1 MIASILMRLI
11 HLVDLHNLMVTID
24 ELVWG
29 PGMMFLLIGTG
40 IYLTIRL
47 RGLQVR
53 KLVYT
58 LRLFQGSGE
67 EGKGDI
73 SPFKALMTT
82 LSGTIGTGNIAGVA
96 TAISLGGPG
105 ALFWMWI
112 TALVGMATK
121 FVECTLSLHFR
132 DELPDGT
139 MIGGPFYYLEKG
151 LRHRKVGI
159 FLGMLFAFFG
169 ILSSFGIGNMTQ
181 ANSMSIALNDTFNVP
196 GVVTGLILAVLVGV
210 VVIGGIRRLGDVAG
224 SLVPFMATMYI
235 MIAILVLVLNI
246 GEVPG
251 ALLLIIRSAFTG
263 TAAAGGFAGAAVAS
277 AMRFGIARG
286 IFSNEA
292 GLGSAPMA
300 HATARTTRSV
310 RQGLIAMLG
319 PFIDTIVVCSMT
331 GLVIVSTGAWET
343 GKTSTSL
350 SIHAF
355 NSQIGFAGDVIVT
368 LGMVMFAFTTI
379 LTWSFYGK
387 QCLSY
392 FVEKVSKGIGLYR
405 SFLKLYYSMFLMGI
419 VVGAGVVDL
428 PQAVQFLEGIW
439 LFSDIT
445 NALMAI
451 PNLVGLIFLNKIV
464 MDLVRDYFGKGK
476 TAI

>member
-1 MIASILMRLI
+1 
-11 HLVDLHNLMVTID
+11 
-24 ELVWG
+24 
-29 PGMMFLLIGTG
+29 
-40 IYLTIRL
+40 
-47 RGLQVR
+47 
-53 KLVYT
+53 
-58 LRLFQGSGE
+58 
-67 EGKGDI
+67 
-73 SPFKALMTT
+73 
-82 LSGTIGTGNIAGVA
+82 
-96 TAISLGGPG
+96 
-105 ALFWMWI
+105 
-112 TALVGMATK
+112 
-121 FVECTLSLHFR
+121 
-132 DELPDGT
+132 
-139 MIGGPFYYLEKG
+139 GGPFYYLEKG
-151 LRHRKVGI
+151 LRRRKVGI

-169 ILSSFGIGNMTQ
+169 VLSSFGIGNMTQ
-181 ANSMSIALNDTFNVP
+181 ANSMSLALNDTFNVP
-196 GVVTGLILAVLVGV
+196 GVVTGLVLAVVVGV
-210 VVIGGIRRLGDVAG
+210 VVIGGIKRLGDVAG

-235 MIAILVLVLNI
+235 LVAGVVLVLNI
-246 GEVPG
+246 GEVPD
-251 ALLLIIRSAFTG
+251 AFLLIVKSAFTG

-300 HATARTTRSV
+300 HATARTTHSV

-319 PFIDTIVVCSMT
+319 PFIDTIVVCTMT

-355 NSQIGFAGDVIVT
+355 NSQIGFAGDVIIT
-368 LGMVMFAFTTI
+368 LGMVLFAFTTI

-392 FVEKVSKGIGLYR
+392 FVEKVSKDIGFYR
-405 SFLKLYYSMFLMGI
+405 SVLKVYYSVFLVGV

-428 PQAVQFLEGIW
+428 PQALKYLEGIW

-451 PNLVGLIFLNKIV
+451 PNLIGLIFLNKV
-464 MDLVRDYFGKGK
+464 VVGLLKDYFGKG
-476 TAI
+476 

>member
-1 MIASILMRLI
+1 MA
-11 HLVDLHNLMVTID
+11 DLHNLLVTID
-24 ELVWG
+24 EVVWG
-29 PGMMFLLIGTG
+29 PAMMFLLIGTG

-58 LRLFQGSGE
+58 LRLFQGPGA

-82 LSGTIGTGNIAGVA
+82 ISGTIGTGNIAGVA

-151 LRHRKVGI
+151 FRRRKIGV

-169 ILSSFGIGNMTQ
+169 VLSSFGIGNMTQ

-196 GVVTGLILAVLVGV
+196 GVVTGLVLAVVVGV
-210 VVIGGIRRLGDVAG
+210 VVIGGIKRLGDVAG
-224 SLVPFMATMYI
+224 SLVPFMAIIYI
-235 MIAILVLVLNI
+235 LIALLVLVLNI
-246 GEVPG
+246 RELPD

-263 TAAAGGFAGAAVAS
+263 TAAAGGFTGAAVAS

-300 HATARTTRSV
+300 HATARTSHSV
-310 RQGLIAMLG
+310 RQGLVAMLG
-319 PFIDTIVVCSMT
+319 PFIDTIVMCSMT

-387 QCLSY
+387 QCISY

-405 SFLKLYYSMFLMGI
+405 SFLRLYYSVFLVGI

-428 PQAVQFLEGIW
+428 PQAVQYLDRIW

-464 MDLVRDYFGKGK
+464 LDLVRDYFGKGK
-476 TAI
+476 TALNV